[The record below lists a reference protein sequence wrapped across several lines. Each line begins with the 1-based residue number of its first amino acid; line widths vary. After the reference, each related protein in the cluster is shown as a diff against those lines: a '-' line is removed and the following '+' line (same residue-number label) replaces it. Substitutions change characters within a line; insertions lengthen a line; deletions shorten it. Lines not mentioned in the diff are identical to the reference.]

1 MLVVWH
7 GNCNSI
13 DITKKSNAM
22 QFLDTTYITASESID
37 TILLDNETLVYVHY
51 KHGYAS
57 IIESLQSLLAFL
69 DGDVNARW
77 MCVEDNEEAVDAVLQ
92 ELSEKRV

>member
-1 MLVVWH
+1 
-7 GNCNSI
+7 
-13 DITKKSNAM
+13 M
-22 QFLDTTYITASESID
+22 QYIDTTYITASESID

-51 KHGYAS
+51 KNGYAS
-57 IIESLQSLLAFL
+57 IIESLQFLLAFL

-77 MCVEDNEEAVDAVLQ
+77 MCVEDNEDAVDAVLQ